1 MGENLKI
8 ETSNLPYMIILE
20 SFFTMQM
27 IITLYLETKNC
38 KKLFLLS
45 IFRKPPKQ
53 AATYGN
59 KIDDRNL
66 SFIIVL
72 EYFVTMQIII
82 ILDLGNRKPPPPK
95 VFLSILQRSTCHANS
110 QIRLEQKKSRQTS
123 VRDIQTSSDMNWQM
137 KKMIHIY
144 TNILNNHNER
154 YAYKKT

>member
-1 MGENLKI
+1 
-8 ETSNLPYMIILE
+8 MIVLE
-20 SFFTMQM
+20 LFFTMQM
-27 IITLYLETKNC
+27 IIILYLETKNC

-82 ILDLGNRKPPPPK
+82 ILDLGNRKSPPQSFSVNFTTFHMSCKLPDK
-95 VFLSILQRSTCHANS
+95 AWT
-110 QIRLEQKKSRQTS
+110 KKSRQTS

-144 TNILNNHNER
+144 TNKQNSHNER

>member
-8 ETSNLPYMIILE
+8 ETSNLPYMIVLE
-20 SFFTMQM
+20 LFFTMQM
-27 IITLYLETKNC
+27 IIILYLETKNC

-66 SFIIVL
+66 SFDIVL

-82 ILDLGNRKPPPPK
+82 ILDLGNRKSPPPK
-95 VFLSILQRSTCHANS
+95 FFS
-110 QIRLEQKKSRQTS
+110 QFYNVPHVMQTP
-123 VRDIQTSSDMNWQM
+123 R
-137 KKMIHIY
+137 
-144 TNILNNHNER
+144 
-154 YAYKKT
+154 

>member
-8 ETSNLPYMIILE
+8 ETSNLPYMIVLE
-20 SFFTMQM
+20 LFFTMQM
-27 IITLYLETKNC
+27 IIILYLETKNC

-82 ILDLGNRKPPPPK
+82 ILDLGNRKSPPK

-110 QIRLEQKKSRQTS
+110 QIRLEQK
-123 VRDIQTSSDMNWQM
+123 
-137 KKMIHIY
+137 
-144 TNILNNHNER
+144 NHDKHLSET
-154 YAYKKT
+154 YKHPVI